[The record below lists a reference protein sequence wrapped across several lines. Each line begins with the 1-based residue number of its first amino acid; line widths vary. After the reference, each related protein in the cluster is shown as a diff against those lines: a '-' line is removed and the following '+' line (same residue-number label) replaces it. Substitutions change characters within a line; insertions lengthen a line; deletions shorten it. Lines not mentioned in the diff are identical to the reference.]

1 MVYPQVYSSQTGQW
15 TSLFEE
21 AVSIENVGGIDL
33 TNPQDNDILTYN
45 SACANFI
52 NEPITAIINTENI
65 TPITINASGLSTF
78 NSASVINNANI
89 NGNLNVG
96 SSLTVNGVL
105 ITGSSPSATVTT
117 EQIQDAAA
125 PLFDHAF
132 HTNITAT
139 YDDANNRILLSASAS
154 SASVTVTT
162 EEIQDAAAPL
172 LNHAFHN
179 NITATYDDANNR
191 ILLSASASS
200 ASVTVTTEEIQDAA
214 APLLNH
220 AFHNNITA
228 TYDDANNRIL
238 LSGLSSGSASMSTE
252 EIQDATA
259 PLLNHNF
266 HNNITATYDDANNR
280 ILLSASASS
289 ASVMVNT
296 EEIEDIV
303 GPMFA
308 HANHTNVTASYNDG
322 TGQVLLSVA
331 SPSGGSGQT
340 NFYDVVRDYGVI
352 AGEANSATKIQNAL
366 NAARDA
372 GSGIVYIPAGT
383 YNVESTLQIFSGT
396 TLYLTP
402 RTVIFRQFAT
412 SPLLAN
418 GAFGASYSGYGGQT
432 NIRIIGGIWESRGS
446 AYPIQPAMGMSIGH
460 ATDVIIQDLTI
471 SNIGGYHA
479 IEINSS
485 KNVRIENCRFVGFKD
500 TGNRGYSEAIQVDYA
515 GSSSLFGWFGAY
527 DDTHCQDVVV
537 SNCYFGA
544 SGTAGTTAW
553 PTGIGTHSF
562 LSGSYHKDIKFIN
575 NTFENL
581 TEYAIRTYNNY
592 DTLLIQGN
600 IIKNCFAGISV
611 GVDNDANFAEPIG
624 STMLGYSDNH
634 TSYNVT
640 ISNNSIDNSGTT
652 GSNGIWI
659 INAQNVNITNN
670 RIKGLSRSGS
680 NLADGI
686 LCVKLINAIISDNNL
701 EDIGDDGID
710 VRTQSRNVLI
720 TNNLT
725 TNVSQTT
732 NNFYRHI
739 YLNDDADNCSII
751 NNRGYRTSANI
762 AAHGLEFTGTCN
774 NLIFFGNYYGSS
786 GTTAVS
792 NSSVGSSTSTAN
804 A

>member
-1 MVYPQVYSSQTGQW
+1 MTYPRVYSSLTGEW
-15 TSLFEE
+15 TELFQE
-21 AVSIENVGGIDL
+21 AVSIETVGGIEVSSPSNNDVLKYNTSSAAFVNDSIENLLVGKNISTSTL
-33 TNPQDNDILTYN
+33 TT
-45 SACANFI
+45 SGVAN
-52 NEPITAIINTENI
+52 
-65 TPITINASGLSTF
+65 L

-89 NGNLNVG
+89 NGNLVVG

-105 ITGSSPSATVTT
+105 ITGASSSATVTT
-117 EQIQDAAA
+117 EQIQDSAA

-154 SASVTVTT
+154 SASVTITT
-162 EEIQDAAAPL
+162 EEIQDAA
-172 LNHAFHN
+172 
-179 NITATYDDANNR
+179 
-191 ILLSASASS
+191 
-200 ASVTVTTEEIQDAA
+200 
-214 APLLNH
+214 
-220 AFHNNITA
+220 
-228 TYDDANNRIL
+228 
-238 LSGLSSGSASMSTE
+238 
-252 EIQDATA
+252 A

-280 ILLSASASS
+280 IILSGSASS
-289 ASVMVNT
+289 GSASMST
-296 EEIEDIV
+296 EDIQDIV

-308 HANHTNVTASYNDG
+308 HSNHTNASASYNDG
-322 TGQVLLSVA
+322 TGQILISVA
-331 SPSGGSGQT
+331 SPSSGSGQT
-340 NFYDVVRDYGVI
+340 NFYDVVRDYGAV
-352 AGEANSATKIQNAL
+352 AGETNSATKIQNAL

-383 YNVESTLQIFSGT
+383 YNIESTLQIFSGT

-418 GAFGASYSGYGGQT
+418 GAFGASYSGYNGQSH
-432 NIRIIGGIWESRGS
+432 IRIIGGIWESRGS

-471 SNIGGYHA
+471 SNTGGYHA

-485 KNVRIENCRFVGFKD
+485 KNVRVENCRFVGFKD

-527 DDTHCQDVVV
+527 DNTHCQDVVI

-592 DTLLIQGN
+592 DGLLIQGN

-611 GVDNDANFAEPIG
+611 GVDNDADFTATSG
-624 STMLGYSDNH
+624 TTMLGYSDNH

-640 ISNNSIDNSGTT
+640 ISDNSIDNSGTT
-652 GSNGIWI
+652 GSNGIWV
-659 INAQNVNITNN
+659 INVENVNITNN
-670 RIKGLSRSGS
+670 RIRGLSRSGS
-680 NLADGI
+680 SLADGI
-686 LCVKLINAIISDNNL
+686 LCVKLFHAIISDNNL

-725 TNVSQTT
+725 TNVSQTS
-732 NNFYRHI
+732 NNVYRHI

-762 AAHGLEFTGTCN
+762 AEFGLEFTGTCN
-774 NLIFFGNYYGSS
+774 NLRFFGNYYGTSA
-786 GTTAVS
+786 TTAVGNAS
-792 NSSVGSSTSTAN
+792 TNSSTSTAN

>member
-1 MVYPQVYSSQTGQW
+1 MSYPQVYSSKTGQW
-15 TSLFEE
+15 TGLFEE

-52 NEPITAIINTENI
+52 NEPITAIINTQNI

-89 NGNLNVG
+89 NGNLVVG
-96 SSLTVNGVL
+96 SSLTVGGVL

-117 EQIQDAAA
+117 EQIQDSAA

-200 ASVTVTTEEIQDAA
+200 GSVSVTTEDIQDAA

-228 TYDDANNRIL
+228 TYDDANNRII
-238 LSGLSSGSASMSTE
+238 LSGSASSGSASMSTE
-252 EIQDATA
+252 DVQ
-259 PLLNHNF
+259 
-266 HNNITATYDDANNR
+266 
-280 ILLSASASS
+280 
-289 ASVMVNT
+289 
-296 EEIEDIV
+296 DIV
-303 GPMFA
+303 GPMFS

-331 SPSGGSGQT
+331 NPSGGSNQT

-372 GSGIVYIPAGT
+372 GGGIVYIPVGT
-383 YNVESTLQIFSGT
+383 YNVQSTLQIFSGT

-402 RTVIFRQFAT
+402 KTVIFREFA
-412 SPLLAN
+412 SFPLLAN
-418 GAFGASYSGYGGQT
+418 GANNASYSGYSGQS

-485 KNVRIENCRFVGFKD
+485 KNVRIENCRFTGFKD
-500 TGNRGYSEAIQVDYA
+500 TGGRGFSEAIQVDYA
-515 GSSSLFGWFGAY
+515 GSSDLFGWFGAY
-527 DDTHCQDVVV
+527 DNTHCQDVVI
-537 SNCYFGA
+537 SKCYFGA
-544 SGTAGTTAW
+544 SGTAGTTSW

-592 DTLLIQGN
+592 DGLLIQGN

-611 GVDNDANFAEPIG
+611 GVDNDANFAAFDG
-624 STMLGYSDNH
+624 SVMLGYSDNH

-640 ISNNSIDNSGTT
+640 ISDNSINNSGTT
-652 GSNGIWI
+652 GSNGIWV
-659 INAQNVNITNN
+659 INTENVNITNN

-680 NLADGI
+680 SLADGI
-686 LCVKLINAIISDNNL
+686 LCVKLINGIISDNNL

-732 NNFYRHI
+732 NNTYRHI

>member
-139 YDDANNRILLSASAS
+139 YDDANNRILLSGSGTTTEEIQDAAAPLLNHAFHNNITATYDDANNRILLSASAS
-154 SASVTVTT
+154 SGSVTVTT

-200 ASVTVTTEEIQDAA
+200 GSV
-214 APLLNH
+214 
-220 AFHNNITA
+220 
-228 TYDDANNRIL
+228 
-238 LSGLSSGSASMSTE
+238 SMSTE
-252 EIQDATA
+252 D
-259 PLLNHNF
+259 
-266 HNNITATYDDANNR
+266 
-280 ILLSASASS
+280 
-289 ASVMVNT
+289 V
-296 EEIEDIV
+296 EDIV

-331 SPSGGSGQT
+331 NPSGGSNQT
-340 NFYDVVRDYGVI
+340 NFYDVVRDYGVVE
-352 AGEANSATKIQNAL
+352 GEANSATKIQNAL
-366 NAARDA
+366 NAARDV
-372 GSGIVYIPAGT
+372 GGGIVYIPEGT
-383 YNVESTLQIFSGT
+383 YNVGSTLQIFSGT

-402 RTVIFRQFAT
+402 RTVIFRQFA
-412 SPLLAN
+412 SNPLLVNGAN
-418 GAFGASYSGYGGQT
+418 GASYDVYNGQG
-432 NIRIIGGIWESRGS
+432 NIRIIGGIWESRGQ
-446 AYPIQPAMGMSIGH
+446 AYPIQAAQAIAIGH
-460 ATDVIIQDLTI
+460 GDNIIIEDLTI
-471 SNIGGYHA
+471 SNVGGNHA

-485 KNVRIENCRFVGFKD
+485 KNVRVKNCKFVGFVN
-500 TGNRGYSEAIQVDYA
+500 TGNRGFSEAIQIDLA
-515 GSSSLFGWFGAY
+515 KASLTVPNPYFGWFGAY
-527 DDTHCQDVVV
+527 DETSCQDVIIEG
-537 SNCYFGA
+537 CYFGS

-562 LSGSYHKDIKFIN
+562 TSGEYHKNIKIIN

-611 GVDNDANFAEPIG
+611 GVDDDADFAEPAG

-659 INAQNVNITNN
+659 VNAENVNITNN

-725 TNVSQTT
+725 TNVSQTN

-774 NLIFFGNYYGSS
+774 NLRFFGNYYGSAA
-786 GTTAVS
+786 TTPVDNTS
-792 NSSVGSSTSTAN
+792 TNSSTSTAN

>member
-52 NEPITAIINTENI
+52 NEPITAIINTQNI

-89 NGNLNVG
+89 NGNLVVG

-117 EQIQDAAA
+117 EQIQDSTA

-191 ILLSASASS
+191 IVLSASASS

-220 AFHNNITA
+220 
-228 TYDDANNRIL
+228 
-238 LSGLSSGSASMSTE
+238 
-252 EIQDATA
+252 
-259 PLLNHNF
+259 NF

-280 ILLSASASS
+280 IILSGSASS
-289 ASVMVNT
+289 GSVSMST
-296 EEIEDIV
+296 EDVQDIV

-331 SPSGGSGQT
+331 NPSGGSNQT
-340 NFYDVVRDYGVI
+340 NFYDVVRDYGVV
-352 AGEANSATKIQNAL
+352 AGEANSAIKIQNAL

-372 GSGIVYIPAGT
+372 GTGIVYIPAGT
-383 YNVESTLQIFSGT
+383 YNVQSTLQIFSGT

-402 RTVIFRQFAT
+402 KTVIFRQFAT
-412 SPLLAN
+412 SPLLVN
-418 GAFGASYSGYGGQT
+418 GAFGASYSGYNGQG
-432 NIRIIGGIWESRGS
+432 NIRIIGGIWESRGY
-446 AYPIQPAMGMSIGH
+446 AYPIQPAMGISIGH
-460 ATDVIIQDLTI
+460 
-471 SNIGGYHA
+471 GYHG

-485 KNVRIENCRFVGFKD
+485 KNVRIKNCRFTGYVN
-500 TGNRGYSEAIQVDYA
+500 TGNRGYSEAIQIDLA
-515 GSSSLFGWFGAY
+515 KNTPENPGSVFGWFGAY
-527 DDTHCQDVVV
+527 DETTCEDVVV
-537 SNCYFGA
+537 ESCYFGP
-544 SGTAGTTAW
+544 SGTEGTTSW
-553 PTGIGTHSF
+553 PTGIGSHSYTTDR
-562 LSGSYHKDIKFIN
+562 YHKYVKLIN
-575 NTFENL
+575 NTFEGM
-581 TEYAIRTYNNY
+581 TEYAIRSFCTYDN
-592 DTLLIQGN
+592 LLIDGN
-600 IIKNCFAGISV
+600 IIKSSYGGIAV
-611 GVDNDANFAEPIG
+611 GLDGNKNHS
-624 STMLGYSDNH
+624 STVSNTSILGYAPQV
-634 TSYNVT
+634 SYNT
-640 ISNNSIDNSGTT
+640 IISNNIIDNSGTS
-652 GSNGIWI
+652 GASGIWV
-659 INAQNVNITNN
+659 INAENVNIINN
-670 RIKGLSRSGS
+670 VIKGITRQSDYI
-680 NLADGI
+680 ADGI
-686 LCVKLINAIISDNNL
+686 LGVKIINGNISNNVL
-701 EDIGDDGID
+701 QNIANDGID
-710 VRTQSRNVLI
+710 LRKNSRNVMI
-720 TNNLT
+720 SNNTTMNVSLT
-725 TNVSQTT
+725 TNNT
-732 NNFYRHI
+732 FRHI
-739 YLNDDADNCSII
+739 YLNDDADDCSII
-751 NNRGYRTSANI
+751 SNRGYRTAANI
-762 AAHGLEFTGTCN
+762 AAHGMEFTGTTN
-774 NLIFFGNYYGSS
+774 NLRIFGNQYGTSA
-786 GTTAVS
+786 TTPIL
-792 NSSVGSSTSTAN
+792 NNSVGSNTTVTN